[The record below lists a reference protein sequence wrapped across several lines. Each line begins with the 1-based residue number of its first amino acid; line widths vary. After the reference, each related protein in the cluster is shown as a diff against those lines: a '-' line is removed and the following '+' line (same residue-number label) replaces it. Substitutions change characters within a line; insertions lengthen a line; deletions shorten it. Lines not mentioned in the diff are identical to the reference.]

1 MAADR
6 FSRLSI
12 LLVSDLD
19 EQGMI
24 LLRALQRT
32 RARVEQRWPVPER
45 LGEDCDIVVCE
56 FMPDL
61 SRRYAWVPGEAKA
74 AVVVLLPQS
83 GRYDVDRL
91 HAAVPDAVLYRPYA
105 DHAITTALS
114 IGWDHFSFARRQRVR
129 IARLDENVRAL
140 RDIERAKHFIMEE
153 RNVNEHEAFNLMR
166 NLAMERRMTIA
177 ALAASLV
184 DSRDNLINSI

>member
-1 MAADR
+1 MAIDR

-12 LLVSDLD
+12 SLVSELD
-19 EQGMI
+19 EQGI
-24 LLRALQRT
+24 FLLRALQRT
-32 RARVEQRWPVPER
+32 RARVEHRWPVPER
-45 LGEDCDIVVCE
+45 VGEGCDIVVCE
-56 FMPDL
+56 FVADL

-83 GRYDVDRL
+83 GHYDTDKL
-91 HAAVPDAVLYRPYA
+91 NAAVPDAVLYRPYA
-105 DHAITTALS
+105 AHAIATALS

-140 RDIERAKHFIMEE
+140 RDIERAKHFIMKEKK
-153 RNVNEHEAFNLMR
+153 VSEHEAFNLLR
-166 NLAMERRMTIA
+166 SLAMERRVTIA

-184 DSRDNLINSI
+184 DSRDNLINTA

>member
-1 MAADR
+1 MTVER

-19 EQGMI
+19 EQGVF

-32 RARVEQRWPVPER
+32 RARVEHRWPAPER
-45 LGEDCDIVVCE
+45 IGEDCDIVLCE

-61 SRRYAWVPGEAKA
+61 SRRVAWVPGEAKA
-74 AVVVLLPQS
+74 ALIVLLPQS
-83 GRYDVDRL
+83 GRYDLEKL
-91 HAAVPDAVLYRPYA
+91 HAAVPDSVLHRPYA
-105 DHAITTALS
+105 AHAVMTALN

-140 RDIERAKHFIMEE
+140 RDIERAKHLIMEE
-153 RNVNEHEAFNLMR
+153 RGVGEHEAFNLLR
-166 NLAMERRMTIA
+166 NMAMERRMTIA

-184 DSRDNLINSI
+184 DSKDNLINSI